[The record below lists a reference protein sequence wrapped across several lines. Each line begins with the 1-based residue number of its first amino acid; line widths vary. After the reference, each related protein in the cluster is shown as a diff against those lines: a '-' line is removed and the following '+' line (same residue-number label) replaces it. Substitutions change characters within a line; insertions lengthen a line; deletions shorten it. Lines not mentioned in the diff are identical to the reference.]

1 VTLAAR
7 VPFLT
12 GLCYPVVVYA
22 GLSLMRPATFA
33 ALAAV
38 GMAVHALVAW
48 RRRARG
54 SWDLL
59 LPAAMVAIVALVAGV
74 LDEGRAF
81 LFVPVAVNAVLLVV
95 FGRTLRHERS
105 MVEVLARLQGY
116 DLAPERAPYC
126 RAVTGVWCAFF
137 AVNGSISLWLA
148 LYGTLAWWT
157 FYTGF
162 LAYVLVG
169 VLFLGEHVWR
179 AWRFGSEST
188 VMDPLFRKI
197 FPPRPARS

>member
-1 VTLAAR
+1 MTLAAR
-7 VPFLT
+7 APLVT
-12 GLCYPVVVYA
+12 GLCYPLVVYA
-22 GLSLMRPATFA
+22 GLNLMRPATFA

-38 GMAVHALVAW
+38 GVALHALLAW
-48 RRRARG
+48 RRQATR
-54 SWDLL
+54 SWDLV
-59 LPAAMVAIVALVAGV
+59 LPVAAVAVVSLVAGV

-81 LFVPVAVNAVLLVV
+81 LFLPVAVNAVLLMI
-95 FGRTLRHERS
+95 FGRTLRQERS

-137 AVNGSISLWLA
+137 AVNGSICLWLA

-169 VLFLGEHVWR
+169 ALFLGEHLCR
-179 AWRFGSEST
+179 AWRFGVEGT
-188 VMDPLFRKI
+188 VMDPLLRKI